1 MPTEPLRLFGP
12 LVLALVS
19 TTAFDQLSRARKL
32 DPPGFRNPW
41 RRMAGLSML
50 ASVLYLGVFAALGL
64 VGLPDN
70 GERLITRPELF
81 LLHGLFV
88 LGLGAWLLL
97 AFAGE
102 LPPGRS

>member
-41 RRMAGLSML
+41 RRMAGLSTL
-50 ASVLYLGVFAALGL
+50 AGVLYLGVFAALGM
-64 VGLPDN
+64 VGLPDS
-70 GERLITRPELF
+70 GQRVITRPELF
-81 LLHGLFV
+81 VLHALFV
-88 LGLGAWLLL
+88 LALLLWLLF
-97 AFAGE
+97 AFG
-102 LPPGRS
+102 